1 MTFNFGLVAHYINTK
16 NNLVADT
23 LSRLLYIN
31 SEQEVIKCFN
41 GSGLCCVNDTLEFC
55 RSKLAHRAE

>member
-31 SEQEVIKCFN
+31 SEQEVIGVLQIQTSAQGRVKD
-41 GSGLCCVNDTLEFC
+41 L
-55 RSKLAHRAE
+55 